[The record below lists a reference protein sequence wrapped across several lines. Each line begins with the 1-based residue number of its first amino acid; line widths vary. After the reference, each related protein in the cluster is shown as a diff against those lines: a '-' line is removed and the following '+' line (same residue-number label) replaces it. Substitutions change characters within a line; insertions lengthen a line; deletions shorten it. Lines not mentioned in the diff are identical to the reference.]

1 MGGNKNN
8 KQTTSTGIC
17 QMDSKNINNNGNNDS
32 NKQPQLGCV
41 KWVAKN
47 INNNN
52 YNKKQ
57 PQLGYV
63 KWVAKNINNNYN
75 KNNLNWDMSN
85 GWQKHRQQQQQQ
97 QWS

>member
-41 KWVAKN
+41 KWVAKTSTTT
-47 INNNN
+47 
-52 YNKKQ
+52 KTKQ
-57 PQLGYV
+57 PQLGCV
-63 KWVAKNINNNYN
+63 KWAAKNINNNYN

-97 QWS
+97 WS

>member
-47 INNNN
+47 INNN
-52 YNKKQ
+52 
-57 PQLGYV
+57 
-63 KWVAKNINNNYN
+63 YN

-97 QWS
+97 WS